1 MFRIDFNKLRFL
13 VCDDNP
19 HMRRILRTLL
29 HSFGAREVYESE
41 DGATALEMYTHYV
54 PDIVITDWAMPIFD
68 GLELSQMIRQP
79 ESKGNPYAPIIMLT
93 GHSEKRR
100 VTVAR
105 DAGVT
110 EFLAKPI
117 SAKGLYQ
124 RILNVVANPRPFIK
138 TKTYFGPDR
147 RRNTSNTYIGPE
159 RRVGGEME
167 VMQQPS
173 LLDKA
178 EQDQRSSRAPA
189 AAREELKELP
199 GNSMAK
205 PKSADIEIKTFADH
219 HVITQPNPLRKVL
232 RRVAEQDLDDPVAR
246 AEKALAGLSGEFRNW
261 MVVESDRLAAAYAAV
276 LKNGFNDVTCE
287 ELFRAAHD
295 IKGDAATFGFPSAGA
310 AAESLCRIIEHAPDL
325 GEVPPQL
332 IAHHINAIQAIVGER
347 TKLDTVSTASELS
360 RKLRGVAD
368 EYLMHVNRDRP
379 EHLEAILAPSIV
391 PAD

>member
-1 MFRIDFNKLRFL
+1 LFGRSPCGRPISFTLPDVPALSSRHFRPRRIDERGAQSGRYGNPSLTAAAIWLTTGNTAGNSSLARYSLQGLTMYRIDFNKLRFL
-13 VCDDNP
+13 ICDDNP

-29 HSFGAREVYESE
+29 HSFGAREAYEAE

-54 PDIVITDWAMPIFD
+54 PDIVITDWSMPIFD
-68 GLELSQMIRQP
+68 GIELAQMIRQP

-147 RRNTSNTYIGPE
+147 RRNTGNAYIGPE
-159 RRVGGEME
+159 RRVGGEVE

-178 EQDQRSSRAPA
+178 RAP
-189 AAREELKELP
+189 
-199 GNSMAK
+199 
-205 PKSADIEIKTFADH
+205 I
-219 HVITQPNPLRKVL
+219 
-232 RRVAEQDLDDPVAR
+232 
-246 AEKALAGLSGEFRNW
+246 
-261 MVVESDRLAAAYAAV
+261 
-276 LKNGFNDVTCE
+276 
-287 ELFRAAHD
+287 
-295 IKGDAATFGFPSAGA
+295 
-310 AAESLCRIIEHAPDL
+310 
-325 GEVPPQL
+325 
-332 IAHHINAIQAIVGER
+332 
-347 TKLDTVSTASELS
+347 
-360 RKLRGVAD
+360 
-368 EYLMHVNRDRP
+368 
-379 EHLEAILAPSIV
+379 
-391 PAD
+391 